1 MAKLIITDGV
11 ALLKLSRAERIGLGR
26 RYIAFDL
33 NQVLRMSVEETPSK
47 DALGKK
53 TKFSR
58 LSFSDTGEYQDGS
71 KISFVI
77 GPNRDRCIKLMLLN
91 PEISEM
97 YLTFGNQFKVFAS
110 LAAHQRAAAYPRD

>member
-11 ALLKLSRAERIGLGR
+11 ALLKLSRAERFELGR

-53 TKFSR
+53 TKFGR
-58 LSFSDTGEYQDGS
+58 LSFSDSGEYQNGS
-71 KISFVI
+71 KVSFFI
-77 GPNRDRCIKLMLLN
+77 GPKRDRCIKVQLLN
-91 PEISEM
+91 PVISEM
-97 YLTFGNQFKVFAS
+97 YLTFGNQFKVFSS
-110 LAAHQRAAAYPRD
+110 LTSSHSGIVYPKD